1 MKKNERF
8 GNDLTSLFIPMG
20 GGLTA
25 PPIYGKKDNYPFQ
38 PKTDKKFSNKKRE
51 RRNILN

>member
-1 MKKNERF
+1 MKKGERF

-25 PPIYGKKDNYPFQ
+25 PPIYGKKDDLSFQ
-38 PKTDKKFSNKKRE
+38 TKNRQKINDEKIKEKRSQ
-51 RRNILN
+51 